1 MTLEQGVPVA
11 GSGETGFAAD
21 IGGGLGGL
29 EVTFDH
35 AAVAVPRIRDVLPLY
50 RDVLGG
56 AFLRGGDNVRV
67 GYRGLQLRFAGGT
80 RMEII
85 EPLAG
90 STFLDSFLRRTGGG
104 GLHHITFKLA
114 DVEAAADRLRAH
126 GYPLTGLHLEN
137 PSYREVFVHPRDS
150 FGTLVQLVEEP
161 VVGPSEVGTIDE
173 LLAAGEGIGVPGL

>member
-1 MTLEQGVPVA
+1 MTARRPVPET
-11 GSGETGFAAD
+11 GSGERGLAALVGDGF
-21 IGGGLGGL
+21 GGL
-29 EVTFDH
+29 EATFDH

-56 AFLRGGDNVRV
+56 TFLRGGDNVRV

-126 GYPLTGLHLEN
+126 GYPLTGLYLEN

-150 FGTLVQLVEEP
+150 FGALVQLVEEP
-161 VVGPSEVGTIDE
+161 VIGPSLVGTIDE
-173 LLAAGEGIGVPGL
+173 LTAAGGGTGVPSS